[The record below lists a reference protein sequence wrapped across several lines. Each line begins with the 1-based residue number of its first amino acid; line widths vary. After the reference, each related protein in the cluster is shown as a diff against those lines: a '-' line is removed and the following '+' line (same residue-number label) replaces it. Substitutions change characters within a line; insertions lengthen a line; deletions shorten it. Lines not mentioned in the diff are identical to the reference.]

1 MKHKQLNLI
10 LGVLAMLML
19 GGVLLTQK
27 KAADKASASKPL
39 TSLTADAIDKI
50 AIKHP
55 DKPEVDLEKKNGSW
69 ALTAPVA
76 IAADPFEVK
85 SLTDLA
91 SANVSSTI
99 DDLASVKLKDF
110 GLDPPAYQVRL
121 NGQTLEFGGTEPL
134 RYQRYVKTDGHVAL
148 IDDPQGAALDGSYA
162 SLVSKRLLPEGAEII
177 KIEVPGLVV
186 ARATTGPGWTLLPA
200 DAAASSDRLQKFADS
215 WREARSIWNQGV
227 SKMEPPVKDPETA
240 TITLKDGRA
249 LMFEIAARDPQLV
262 LERSDLKLRYNLPK
276 TATDQLLQLPA
287 LPGTDKAADAAGTG
301 PAQTQRQNLGSS
313 APVAVDKSGTQPA
326 P

>member
-1 MKHKQLNLI
+1 MMKHKQLNLI

-27 KAADKASASKPL
+27 KAADTASASKPL
-39 TSLTADAIDKI
+39 TSLAPDAVDKI

-55 DKPEVDLEKKNGSW
+55 DKPEVDLEKKNGTWS
-69 ALTAPVA
+69 LTAPVA

-91 SANVSSTI
+91 SAKVSSTI
-99 DDLASVKLKDF
+99 DDLAAVKLKDF
-110 GLDPPAYQVRL
+110 GLDPPAYQISL

-134 RYQRYVKTDGHVAL
+134 RYQRYVKTDGHIAL
-148 IDDPQGAALDGSYA
+148 IDDPQGTALDGSYA
-162 SLVSKRLLPEGAEII
+162 GLVSKRLLPEGAEIA

-186 ARATTGPGWTLLPA
+186 TRATTGPGWTSSPA
-200 DAAASSDRLQKFADS
+200 DTAASSDRLQKFADG

-227 SKMEPPVKDPETA
+227 SKMGTPAKNPETA
-240 TITLKDGRA
+240 TVTLKDGSTLA
-249 LMFEIAARDPQLV
+249 FQIAARDPQLV
-262 LERSDLKLRYNLPK
+262 LERSDLQLRYNLPK
-276 TATDQLLQLPA
+276 TAIDQLLKLPA
-287 LPGTDKAADAAGTG
+287 LPGADKAADAAGAT
-301 PAQTQRQNLGSS
+301 P
-313 APVAVDKSGTQPA
+313 VDKSGTQPA